1 MFCGNSYEPV
11 GRDGRGAMTW
21 HHEGRRRRRD
31 ARREL
36 RDELRSQ
43 GEEVAKWALDQAQE
57 KIKKH
62 KRALTPEERAIK
74 EARVTVARRIG
85 FFGHLIPYVIVNFG
99 ILLTGGFRPALITAT
114 FWGIGLACHGF
125 FALVAPDL
133 RKSWTEAELRR
144 RMPEEVAHN
153 RRELEDRHA
162 RNLEHL
168 SASIAHEI
176 RNPITA
182 AKSLLQQMGEDPH
195 STENVEYAHVALQ
208 ELERV
213 ERSISHLLRY
223 ARDEELRPKEIVF
236 AEIVH
241 SGLETLRER
250 IDRSGV
256 ALRVDVD
263 EAGTLVGDPEKL
275 RRVVINLVGNAL
287 DAMTNAQVR
296 RPAMEIQ
303 AGENLAGTEV
313 WLRVRDNGPGIEP
326 DRIEQIWA
334 PFHTSKSN
342 GTGLGLPI
350 TRKVVETH
358 GGSIEVE
365 APPDGGTEFRVVL
378 PKAGLA
384 RIGA

>member
-1 MFCGNSYEPV
+1 
-11 GRDGRGAMTW
+11 MTW
-21 HHEGRRRRRD
+21 HRHDHQESRRRRRD
-31 ARREL
+31 AQRQL
-36 RDELRSQ
+36 ADELRAR
-43 GEEVAKWALDQAQE
+43 GEEVAQLALEHARD
-57 KIKKH
+57 KLKKG
-62 KRALTPEERAIK
+62 KRELSPEERAIK
-74 EARVTVARRIG
+74 EAREAVARRLG

-99 ILLTGGFRPALITAT
+99 ILFTGGFRAAFTTAI

-133 RKSWTEAELRR
+133 RKRWTETELRR
-144 RMPEEVAHN
+144 RMPEEVSKS

-162 RNLEHL
+162 KHLEHL

-195 STENVEYAHVALQ
+195 SHENVEYAHVALQ

-223 ARDEELRPKEIVF
+223 ARDEELRPKELPF
-236 AEIVH
+236 SEIVH
-241 SGLETLRER
+241 SALDTLA
-250 IDRSGV
+250 DRVDRAGV
-256 ALRVDVD
+256 DLRVDVD
-263 EAGTLVGDPEKL
+263 EAGPLTGDPEKL
-275 RRVVINLVGNAL
+275 RRVVINLVGNAM
-287 DAMTNAQVR
+287 DALTGSQT
-296 RPAMEIQ
+296 PAPRIDVT

-313 WLRVRDNGPGIEP
+313 WLRVRDNGPGIEKARL
-326 DRIEQIWA
+326 DQIWT
-334 PFHTSKSN
+334 PFHTSKLN

-365 APPDGGTEFRVVL
+365 SQPGAGTEFRVIL
-378 PKAGLA
+378 PKHGLA
-384 RIGA
+384 RSAS

>member
-1 MFCGNSYEPV
+1 MSMHREE
-11 GRDGRGAMTW
+11 R
-21 HHEGRRRRRD
+21 HRRRNLRRQ
-31 ARREL
+31 L
-36 RDELRSQ
+36 RDELRTS
-43 GEEVAKWALDQAQE
+43 GEDVAQWALDQARDKLQ
-57 KIKKH
+57 KH
-62 KRALTPEERAIK
+62 KRTLTPEERALK
-74 EARVTVARRIG
+74 EAREAVSRRLG
-85 FFGHLIPYVIVNFG
+85 FFVHLIPYVIVNLG
-99 ILLTGGFRPALITAT
+99 ILVTTGFRPAVTVAI

-125 FALVAPDL
+125 FALLVPDL
-133 RKSWTEAELRR
+133 RKRWTEDELRR
-144 RMPEEVAHN
+144 RMPEEVSRN

-195 STENVEYAHVALQ
+195 SHENVEYAHVALQ

-223 ARDEELRPKEIVF
+223 ARDEELRPKELRL

-263 EAGTLVGDPEKL
+263 EASALVGDPEKL

-287 DAMTNAQVR
+287 DALNGGRTASPLV
-296 RPAMEIQ
+296 EIE

-326 DRIEQIWA
+326 DRVEQIWT

-350 TRKVVETH
+350 TRKVVESH

-365 APPDGGTEFRVVL
+365 SPPGGGTEFRVVL

-384 RIGA
+384 RNGA

>member
-1 MFCGNSYEPV
+1 
-11 GRDGRGAMTW
+11 MTW
-21 HHEGRRRRRD
+21 HRDHHEARRDRRRLQ
-31 ARREL
+31 REL
-36 RDELRSQ
+36 GDELRAR
-43 GEEVAKWALDQAQE
+43 GEEVAQMALEHARE
-57 KIKKH
+57 KLGKG
-62 KRALTPEERAIK
+62 KRQLTPEERAVK
-74 EARVTVARRIG
+74 EARDAVARRLG
-85 FFGHLIPYVIVNFG
+85 FFGHLIPYLIVNFG
-99 ILLTGGFRPALITAT
+99 ILFTAGFRPAFTTAI

-133 RKSWTEAELRR
+133 RKRWTETELRR
-144 RMPEEVAHN
+144 RMPEEMSKS

-162 RNLEHL
+162 KHLEHL

-195 STENVEYAHVALQ
+195 SHENVEYAQVALQ

-223 ARDEELRPKEIVF
+223 ARDEELAPREVRF
-236 AEIVH
+236 GEIVH
-241 SGLETLRER
+241 SALDTLA
-250 IDRSGV
+250 DRV
-256 ALRVDVD
+256 ARARVELRVDVD
-263 EAGTLVGDPEKL
+263 EAGPLTGDPEKL
-275 RRVVINLVGNAL
+275 RRVVINLVGNAV
-287 DAMTNAQVR
+287 DALAVAQTRSARVDVT
-296 RPAMEIQ
+296 

-326 DRIEQIWA
+326 ERLAQIWT
-334 PFHTSKSN
+334 PFHTSKVN

-365 APPDGGTEFRVVL
+365 SKPGTGTEFRVVL
-378 PKAGLA
+378 PKHGLA
-384 RIGA
+384 RSPA

>member
-1 MFCGNSYEPV
+1 
-11 GRDGRGAMTW
+11 MTW
-21 HHEGRRRRRD
+21 HHKDRHRSRGF
-31 ARREL
+31 RREL
-36 RDELRSQ
+36 RDDLRTQ
-43 GEEVAKWALDQAQE
+43 GEEVAQWALDQARE
-57 KIKKH
+57 KMKKH
-62 KRALTPEERAIK
+62 KRQLTPEERAMR
-74 EARVTVARRIG
+74 EARAAVARRLG
-85 FFGHLIPYVIVNFG
+85 FFGHAIPYVIVNFG
-99 ILLTGGFRPALITAT
+99 ILITGGFRPALITAT

-133 RKSWTEAELRR
+133 RKRWTETELRR

-195 STENVEYAHVALQ
+195 SHENVEYAHVALQ

-287 DAMTNAQVR
+287 DAMAGAPVR
-296 RPAMEIQ
+296 RPSIEIQ

-313 WLRVRDNGPGIEP
+313 WLRVRDNGPGIDA
-326 DRIEQIWA
+326 DRVEQIWA
-334 PFHTSKSN
+334 PFHTSKAN

-384 RIGA
+384 RIDA

>member
-1 MFCGNSYEPV
+1 MSMHSEE
-11 GRDGRGAMTW
+11 R
-21 HHEGRRRRRD
+21 HRRRNLRRQ
-31 ARREL
+31 L
-36 RDELRSQ
+36 RDELRSS
-43 GEEVAKWALDQAQE
+43 GEGVAQWALDQARDKLQ
-57 KIKKH
+57 KH
-62 KRALTPEERAIK
+62 KRTLTPEERALK
-74 EARVTVARRIG
+74 EAREAVSRRLG
-85 FFGHLIPYVIVNFG
+85 FFVHLIPYVIVNLG
-99 ILLTGGFRPALITAT
+99 ILVTAGFRPAFTVAI

-125 FALVAPDL
+125 FALLVPDL
-133 RKSWTEAELRR
+133 RKRWTEDELRR
-144 RMPEEVAHN
+144 RMPEEVSRN

-195 STENVEYAHVALQ
+195 SHENVEYAHVALQ

-223 ARDEELRPKEIVF
+223 ARDEELRPKELRL

-256 ALRVDVD
+256 ALHVDVD

-287 DAMTNAQVR
+287 DALNGGRTASPLV
-296 RPAMEIQ
+296 EIE

-326 DRIEQIWA
+326 ERVEQIWT

-365 APPDGGTEFRVVL
+365 SPPGGGTEFRVVL

-384 RIGA
+384 RNGA

>member
-1 MFCGNSYEPV
+1 
-11 GRDGRGAMTW
+11 
-21 HHEGRRRRRD
+21 
-31 ARREL
+31 
-36 RDELRSQ
+36 
-43 GEEVAKWALDQAQE
+43 
-57 KIKKH
+57 
-62 KRALTPEERAIK
+62 
-74 EARVTVARRIG
+74 
-85 FFGHLIPYVIVNFG
+85 VIVNFG
-99 ILLTGGFRPALITAT
+99 ILITGGFRPALITAT
-114 FWGIGLACHGF
+114 FWGIGLACHAF
-125 FALVAPDL
+125 FALIAPDL
-133 RKSWTEAELRR
+133 RKQWTETELRR
-144 RMPEEVAHN
+144 RMPEEVSRN

-195 STENVEYAHVALQ
+195 SHENVEYAHVALQ

-223 ARDEELRPKEIVF
+223 ARDEELRPKEVGF

-250 IDRSGV
+250 IDRSGIE
-256 ALRVDVD
+256 LRVDVD
-263 EAGTLVGDPEKL
+263 EAGALVGDPEKL
-275 RRVVINLVGNAL
+275 RRVVINLVGNAM
-287 DAMTNAQVR
+287 DAMQGAHVAA
-296 RPAMEIQ
+296 PVVEIE

-326 DRIEQIWA
+326 DRAEQIWA

-365 APPDGGTEFRVVL
+365 SPPGGGTEFRVVL

-384 RIGA
+384 RNGA

>member
-1 MFCGNSYEPV
+1 MS
-11 GRDGRGAMTW
+11 W
-21 HHEGRRRRRD
+21 HDRRD
-31 ARREL
+31 ARRKRRDLQREVA
-36 RDELRSQ
+36 DELRAR
-43 GEEVAKWALDQAQE
+43 GEEVAQMALEHARD
-57 KIKKH
+57 KLKSKK
-62 KRALTPEERAIK
+62 RSLTPEERALQD
-74 EARVTVARRIG
+74 ARNAVARRLG
-85 FFGHLIPYVIVNFG
+85 FVAHVIPYAIVNFG
-99 ILLTGGFRPALITAT
+99 ILITAGFRPAFVTAV

-133 RKSWTEAELRR
+133 RKRWTDNELRR
-144 RMPEEVAHN
+144 RMPEEVSKN

-162 RNLEHL
+162 RHLEHL

-195 STENVEYAHVALQ
+195 SHENVEYAHVALQ

-223 ARDEELRPKEIVF
+223 ARDEELRPQELRFGEV
-236 AEIVH
+236 VH
-241 SGLETLRER
+241 SALDTLSDRLERA
-250 IDRSGV
+250 GV
-256 ALRVDVD
+256 ELRVDVAD
-263 EAGTLVGDPEKL
+263 AGVVTGDPEKL
-275 RRVVINLVGNAL
+275 RRVVINLVGNAV
-287 DAMTNAQVR
+287 DALTIGQTAAPRVDVS
-296 RPAMEIQ
+296 

-326 DRIEQIWA
+326 ARLEQIWT
-334 PFHTSKSN
+334 PFHTNKPN

-365 APPDGGTEFRVVL
+365 SQPGAGTEFRVVL
-378 PKAGLA
+378 PKHGLA
-384 RIGA
+384 RSPA